1 MISFDIQDMLIL
13 LLPVGT
19 LIALI
24 YYIINVKLKFSFA
37 SEENIKLRSTC
48 DTLSKEKIEYIRHIQ
63 ELSDQVEHLK
73 SDLQNQEQARKEAFD
88 SAKASLFDLGN
99 SLSKQ
104 LIDLHKQ
111 ENKEVKDSADKTL
124 KNTTE
129 KFQSEFEKIVSM
141 VAVLSKEIDQSKSTV
156 DVIKKSLLSPSGA
169 GKLAEIT
176 LENILKSSG
185 LRSNIDFH
193 IQHSLT
199 NRDESKLRPDAVIY
213 LPGDNL
219 MIIDAKASK
228 FLCELSTSTNEEETN
243 KLSNQLIKTMMA
255 HLKDLSSKDYAEG
268 FLSTNRSKSKNYNNV
283 ITLMFL
289 PTEVALE
296 QIANIDSTFITK
308 AWAANIFPVG
318 PAGLMNMLSFA
329 KFQIND
335 HMRTEN
341 HKLIIEE
348 VRKLIGSINIL
359 ADHSQKLGN
368 NIQSLANNYDKFSA
382 SFNRN
387 FLPKARNI
395 QSLGVDIGKERIKP
409 LERYHI
415 ISAQKEIVEDET
427 ILITQK
433 TNDEEAE

>member
-1 MISFDIQDMLIL
+1 MISFDIQEIL
-13 LLPVGT
+13 LFLLSLGT
-19 LIALI
+19 LIYTI
-24 YYIINVKLKFSFA
+24 YYVVSTKLKFNFTY
-37 SEENIKLRSTC
+37 EENIKLRSLC
-48 DTLSKEKIEYIRHIQ
+48 DALTQEKIEYVRHIQ
-63 ELSDQVEHLK
+63 ELNDKVQHLD
-73 SDLQNQEQARKEAFD
+73 SDLKNQEQARKEAFD

-111 ENKEVKDSADKTL
+111 ENKEVKESSDKTIQT
-124 KNTTE
+124 TTE

-141 VAVLSKEIDQSKSTV
+141 VAILSKEVDQSKSTV
-156 DVIKKSLLSPSGA
+156 DVIKKSLLSPAGA

-193 IQHSLT
+193 IQHSLMT
-199 NRDESKLRPDAVIY
+199 KEDSRLRPDAVIF

-219 MIIDAKASK
+219 MVIDAKASK
-228 FLCELSTSTNEEETN
+228 FLCEITTANTEEEKD
-243 KLSNQLIKTMMA
+243 KLSNQLMKTMMI

-268 FLSTNRSKSKNYNNV
+268 VISGHRAKAKNYNNV

-296 QIANIDSTFITK
+296 QIANIDQTFITK

-368 NIQSLANNYDKFSA
+368 NIQNLANNYDKFSA

-395 QSLGVDIGKERIKP
+395 QSLGVDIGKETIKP

-415 ISAQKEIVEDET
+415 ISAQKEIVEDEP
-427 ILITQK
+427 ILLTQDIDPK
-433 TNDEEAE
+433 DL